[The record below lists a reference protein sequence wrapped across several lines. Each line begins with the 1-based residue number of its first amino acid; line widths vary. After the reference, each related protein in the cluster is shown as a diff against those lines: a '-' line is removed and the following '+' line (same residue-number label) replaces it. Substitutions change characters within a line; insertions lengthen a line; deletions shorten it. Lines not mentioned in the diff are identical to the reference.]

1 MSSTCCKTCKSSQP
15 CGCKDTPLTI
25 PPNYVTDPTVCPD
38 PNPCSEIF
46 DSKCICY
53 SGDLLECEGLVYT
66 IPTGTSVE
74 TVIQTLWDALCEV
87 SQSSGVGG
95 VSTFNMLSP
104 SALNDPSTWVTK
116 DIEGTLNVITQNGQD
131 GVNFIFD
138 RVGCA
143 DPIVITVSST
153 DPQFGPLFTTP
164 LSNTITV
171 PANQS
176 NVRYDMSYSYSGL
189 VFPVDVPMTFT
200 YESCGVTVVQ
210 NGFIQ
215 LNS

>member
-1 MSSTCCKTCKSSQP
+1 
-15 CGCKDTPLTI
+15 
-25 PPNYVTDPTVCPD
+25 VCPD
-38 PNPCSEIF
+38 PTPCSEIF

-104 SALNDPSTWVTK
+104 SALNDPLTWVTK

>member
-25 PPNYVTDPTVCPD
+25 PVNYVTDPTVCPD

-53 SGDLLECEGLVYT
+53 SGDLLECEGLTYT
-66 IPTGTSVE
+66 IPTGTSGE
-74 TVIQTLWDALCEV
+74 LAIQTLWNALCEV

-104 SALNDPSTWVTK
+104 AALNDPLTWDTK
-116 DIEGTLNVITQNGQD
+116 DIQGTLNVISQQAVS

-138 RVGCA
+138 RIGCA
-143 DPIVITVSST
+143 DPIVITVSSS
-153 DPQFGPLFTTP
+153 DIQFGPLFTTP

-171 PANQS
+171 AANQS
-176 NVRYDMSYSYSGL
+176 NVRFEMSYSYSGV
-189 VFPVDVPMTFT
+189 VFPVDIPMTFT
-200 YESCGVTVVQ
+200 YESCGITVVQ